1 MKPVI
6 ALVGRPN
13 VGKSTLFNK
22 LTRTKDAIVANFP
35 GLTRDRQYGSGNYD
49 DLHFTV
55 IDTGGIGEE
64 ELDVEEFMSNQ
75 SWLAV
80 EEADIIFFMV
90 DARAGLTPTDSEIAK
105 RLRTR
110 VNKKV
115 YVVVNKIDGVDEHVA
130 VNEFYSL
137 GFDLKAVAA
146 AQNRGVRIL
155 IEETL
160 AAIVAAAGE
169 PLTEEEEVDGVK
181 IAFIGRPNVGKSTLV
196 NRILGEERVVVFDMP
211 GTTRDS
217 IYIPFERFDKQY
229 VLIDTAGIRRRGKIK
244 ETVEK
249 FSVIKA
255 IQAIDDSHVT
265 IMVID
270 AQETLVDQDLHLLG
284 YALDSGRGVVI
295 AVNKWDGLTDDKKN
309 AVKKELDRR
318 LGFVDYVDIHFISAL
333 HGTGVGHIYKS
344 IDVAYE
350 SATSSHSASRLTQI
364 LEGAVAGHNPPLVN
378 GRRVKLRYA
387 HMGGVNPPYIVI
399 HGNQTKSV
407 PESYRRYLSSTFRKV
422 LKLRGTPVRVDFKTG
437 DNPFSD
443 GMNELTSRQQ
453 AKKRRL
459 QENLEHQRKQ
469 TKKKRR

>member
-64 ELDVEEFMSNQ
+64 ELDVETHMSNQ
-75 SWLAV
+75 SWIAV

-90 DARAGLTPTDSEIAK
+90 DARAGLTPIDSDIAQ
-105 RLRTR
+105 RLRSS
-110 VNKKV
+110 VDKKV
-115 YVVVNKIDGVDEHVA
+115 YLVVNKIDGVDEHAA

-146 AQNRGVRIL
+146 SQNRGVRLL

-160 AAIVAAAGE
+160 ADIVSEQGE
-169 PLTEEEEVDGVK
+169 ELTAEEEVDGVK

-265 IMVID
+265 IMVVD

-284 YALDSGRGVVI
+284 YALNSGRGAVI
-295 AVNKWDGLTDDKKN
+295 VVNKWDGLPEDKKN
-309 AVKKELDRR
+309 AVKRELDRR

-344 IDVAYE
+344 IDVAYK
-350 SATSSHSASRLTQI
+350 SAMSSHSASRLTQI

-387 HMGGVNPPYIVI
+387 HMGGTNPPYIVI

-407 PESYRRYLSSTFRKV
+407 PDSYRRYLSSTFRKV

-443 GMNELTSRQQ
+443 GMSEMTSRQQ

-459 QENLEHQRKQ
+459 QENIEHQRERNK
-469 TKKKRR
+469 KKKR